1 MISDYVMP
9 KLAMAMNEGTINEW
23 LIADGARVEKGAPI
37 MVVETEKVSYD
48 VESPVEG
55 FLHIIVPVG
64 DTVPV
69 ETLVGKIA
77 STEEELQSLKAG
89 SPVAPEAATAV
100 STSVSAEVTSVA
112 APVVPA
118 QGERIKAS
126 PLARKLAANAG
137 LDLRSINGSGPG
149 GRIVKRD
156 IAAAQQQAAVA
167 PPAYAPAI
175 AAGDQPQRMPMK
187 GTMRGTIARRM
198 VESLQTAAQLSAS
211 WETDITDLLAVRQKF
226 LAKEDALGTRVSMNA
241 FIAKAIA
248 QALQQV
254 PIANASIDGDDI
266 VVHSSVNI
274 GVAIALPGKN
284 EIDTQLMVPV
294 LHNVEQLGV
303 VEIDKRMKA
312 MIDRA
317 RAGQLSAEE
326 MQGGTVTLS
335 STAGLAPPGLSST
348 PVLNLPNALLVGPS
362 TPIERPVVYKGEI
375 AIRTMLPI
383 SATFDHRVLD
393 GEPFSRFASAL
404 HELLETPELM
414 LA

>member
-23 LIADGARVEKGAPI
+23 LVEDGGRVEKGAPI

-48 VESPVEG
+48 VEAPVEG
-55 FLHIIVPVG
+55 FVHIIVPVG

-77 STEEELQSLKAG
+77 STEEELQSLKGGAETK
-89 SPVAPEAATAV
+89 PTAEPI
-100 STSVSAEVTSVA
+100 ADSVA
-112 APVVPA
+112 AAGAIAAASAAVNSVST
-118 QGERIKAS
+118 RIKAS
-126 PLARKLAANAG
+126 PLARKLAAGAG
-137 LDLRSINGSGPG
+137 IDLSTVTGTGPG

-156 IAAAQQQAAVA
+156 ITAAQKQPAAVPVIPA
-167 PPAYAPAI
+167 PPL
-175 AAGDQPQRMPMK
+175 AATGEPLRLPMK
-187 GTMRGTIARRM
+187 GTMRNTIARRM
-198 VESLQTAAQLSAS
+198 VDSLQTAAQLSAS
-211 WETDITDLLAVRQKF
+211 WESDITDLLAVRQKF
-226 LAKEDALGTRVSMNA
+226 LAREDSLGTRVSTNA
-241 FIAKAIA
+241 FIAKAVA
-248 QALQQV
+248 LALQQV
-254 PIANASIDGDDI
+254 PIANASIIGDDI
-266 VVHSSVNI
+266 VVHPSVNI

-284 EIDTQLMVPV
+284 DIDTHLMVPV

-312 MIDRA
+312 MIERA
-317 RAGQLSAEE
+317 RSGQLADED

-335 STAGLAPPGLSST
+335 STAGLAPPGMSST
-348 PVLNLPNALLVGPS
+348 PVLNLPNAVLVGPS
-362 TPIERPVVYKGEI
+362 TPIERPVVRNGEI
-375 AIRTMLPI
+375 AVRTMLPI
-383 SATFDHRVLD
+383 SATFDHRILD

>member
-1 MISDYVMP
+1 MITDYVMP
-9 KLAMAMNEGTINEW
+9 KLAMAMDEGTINEW
-23 LIADGARVEKGAPI
+23 LIADGTRVEKGEPI

-48 VESPVEG
+48 VESPVAG

-77 STEEELQSLKAG
+77 STEEELHSLAG
-89 SPVAPEAATAV
+89 NEASAKVEQPAAASGKVTTPAAAAVAPAKADGA
-100 STSVSAEVTSVA
+100 
-112 APVVPA
+112 
-118 QGERIKAS
+118 RIKAS
-126 PLARKLAANAG
+126 PLARKLAAAAG
-137 LDLRSINGSGPG
+137 IDLGTINGTGPG

-156 IAAAQQQAAVA
+156 IEAARQSGTVS
-167 PPAYAPAI
+167 APA
-175 AAGDQPQRMPMK
+175 ATASGAVRRLPMK
-187 GTMRGTIARRM
+187 GTMRGTIARKM

-211 WETDITDLLAVRQKF
+211 WESDITELIAVRKKF
-226 LAKEDALGTRVSMNA
+226 LAREESLGTRVSMNA

-254 PIANASIDGDDI
+254 PIANSSIDGDDI
-266 VVHSSVNI
+266 LVHSSVNI
-274 GVAIALPGKN
+274 GIAIALPGKN
-284 EIDTQLMVPV
+284 DIDTQLMVPV
-294 LHNVEQLGV
+294 LHDVQLLGV

-312 MIDRA
+312 LIERA
-317 RAGQLSAEE
+317 RCGQLAAED

-335 STAGLAPPGLSST
+335 STAGIAPPGLSST

-362 TPIERPVVYKGEI
+362 TPIERPVVHKGKI
-375 AIRTMLPI
+375 KVRTMLPI
-383 SATFDHRVLD
+383 SATFDHRILD

-404 HELLETPELM
+404 HDLLETPELM

>member
-23 LIADGARVEKGAPI
+23 LVADGERVEKGAPI

-48 VESPVEG
+48 VESPLAG

-64 DTVPV
+64 ETVPV
-69 ETLVGKIA
+69 ETVVGKIV
-77 STEEELQSLKAG
+77 STEQELQSLKSEE
-89 SPVAPEAATAV
+89 SPATAAAPLTEAAAGAAALETAP
-100 STSVSAEVTSVA
+100 AVA
-112 APVVPA
+112 SHAHD
-118 QGERIKAS
+118 GDTRIKAS
-126 PLARKLAANAG
+126 PLARKLAADAG
-137 LDLRSINGSGPG
+137 MDLRTVPGTGPG

-156 IAAAQQQAAVA
+156 IAAAKERAPAVA
-167 PPAYAPAI
+167 QAVTTPGEAL
-175 AAGDQPQRMPMK
+175 RLPMK

-226 LAKEDALGTRVSMNA
+226 LAIEERLGTRVSINA

-248 QALQQV
+248 LALRQV
-254 PIANASIDGDDI
+254 PIANASIEGEDI
-266 VVHSSVNI
+266 VLHASVNI
-274 GVAIALPGKN
+274 GVAIALPGN
-284 EIDTQLMVPV
+284 NAIDTQLMVPV

-312 MIDRA
+312 MIARA
-317 RAGQLSAEE
+317 RAGKLGADE
-326 MQGGTVTLS
+326 MSGGTVTLS
-335 STAGLAPPGLSST
+335 STAGIAPPGMSST

-362 TPIERPVVYKGEI
+362 TPIERPVVYRGEI
-375 AIRTMLPI
+375 AVRTMLPI
-383 SATFDHRVLD
+383 SATFDHRILD